1 MDWKAKVQGFY
12 LNGNY
17 SDADVQKFVTLKKI
31 TQQEAN
37 EIIASKTI
45 KEETSAE

>member
-17 SDADVQKFVTLKKI
+17 NEVDVQKFVTLKKI
-31 TQQEAN
+31 TQKEAD
-37 EIIASKTI
+37 EIIASKQAL
-45 KEETSAE
+45 EDSAE